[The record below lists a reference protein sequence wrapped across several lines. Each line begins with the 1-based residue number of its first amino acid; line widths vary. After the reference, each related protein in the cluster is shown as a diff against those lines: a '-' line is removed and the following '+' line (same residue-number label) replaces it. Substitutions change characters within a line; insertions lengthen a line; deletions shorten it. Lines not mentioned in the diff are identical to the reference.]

1 MQRRSQD
8 CHAKDL
14 FPLRTDQAA
23 DDRVLQKE
31 YKLSDIPVKEI
42 TVTHIENFYLYLR
55 QECEVSNNTA
65 MKFVQRFHTILLFAQ
80 KSGLSFIDPFGNFK
94 FNFDK
99 TDRGYLTQEEIDT
112 IYYKEFKSKR
122 LEHVR
127 DAFIFSC
134 YTGLPYCD
142 IYTLSSEDIK
152 IGVDGKKWIM
162 KDRVKPEWS
171 HSFPYCKYRW
181 IFSPNMRAN

>member
-134 YTGLPYCD
+134 YTGLP
-142 IYTLSSEDIK
+142 LL
-152 IGVDGKKWIM
+152 
-162 KDRVKPEWS
+162 
-171 HSFPYCKYRW
+171 
-181 IFSPNMRAN
+181 